1 MVRWPLASV
10 LSSFKCPLTG
20 HISKST
26 FFPPEGNVTASF
38 KGLPCGCGPWF
49 PGTTSSQNPTH
60 SPPRPPPFLGSL
72 YALSHPFLKSPS
84 CHGAPVCPWSHCGC
98 WSLML
103 RVKGPVRSAKPGHR
117 HGLPVAGRDLFFS
130 SILIP
135 ACQTRETL
143 PRLHPRVSIKQD
155 ACGDD
160 PRRREMGEAF
170 RM

>member
-60 SPPRPPPFLGSL
+60 SPPRSPPFLGSL

-103 RVKGPVRSAKPGHR
+103 RVKGPVRSAKPR
-117 HGLPVAGRDLFFS
+117 TQAWAAGRRARSFLFLDPHS
-130 SILIP
+130 CLSDSRDAP
-135 ACQTRETL
+135 SPPPQGQHQTRCL
-143 PRLHPRVSIKQD
+143 WR
-155 ACGDD
+155 
-160 PRRREMGEAF
+160 
-170 RM
+170 